1 MIKLGYG
8 HEGVQ
13 PPRYFYIVIN
23 YWIIFIIDIFT
34 L

>member
-13 PPRYFYIVIN
+13 PAEVLLYSAYPNELPYIK
-23 YWIIFIIDIFT
+23 
-34 L
+34 